1 MYSTPLQ
8 ERELCTLAWADG
20 GTTCRIVPCGLLGVE
35 WDVVSK
41 TVVKDGPI
49 ESSFFF
55 PAAGWKFS
63 DFLGNVLSLEGMDGG
78 VLFEGLLNF
87 FTSWI
92 S

>member
-1 MYSTPLQ
+1 M
-8 ERELCTLAWADG
+8 
-20 GTTCRIVPCGLLGVE
+20 PCGLLGVG

-63 DFLGNVLSLEGMDGG
+63 DFLGNVLSLEDIRNGR

-87 FTSWI
+87 FTSGI